1 MIRCEECSSV
11 IATKTSI
18 CQYCGHQ
25 GSLLMDC
32 EACKAVMSKDAPYC
46 PTCAHP
52 NPLTAYEGVVKSKVV
67 TGLLGIFL
75 GTFGIHKFYLNQSK
89 QGLVYLLFFWSGIPT
104 IVGIIEGVV
113 YLLQSDEQ
121 FRERRIRAS
130 RAR

>member
-1 MIRCEECSSV
+1 
-11 IATKTSI
+11 
-18 CQYCGHQ
+18 
-25 GSLLMDC
+25 MDC